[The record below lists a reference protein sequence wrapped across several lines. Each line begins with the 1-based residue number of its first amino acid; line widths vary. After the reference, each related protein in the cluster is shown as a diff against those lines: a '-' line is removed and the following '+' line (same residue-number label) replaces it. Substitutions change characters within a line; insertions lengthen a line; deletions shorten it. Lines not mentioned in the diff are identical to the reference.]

1 MIEFTINTAQ
11 VIGLLAGVILPVLVG
26 LVTTRVTHGGV
37 KAGLLAVLSV
47 ATNIFTELGE
57 SLINETTYDLGT
69 ALVAGLGT
77 FVIAVSTHYGLLKPT
92 GVSAKAQSVGSRKH
106 LI

>member
-1 MIEFTINTAQ
+1 MIVFAIDTAQ
-11 VIGLLAGVILPVLVG
+11 VIGLFAGVILPVLVG

-47 ATNIFTELGE
+47 ATNVLTELGD
-57 SLINETTYDLGT
+57 SLVNGTVYDLGA

-77 FVIAVSTHYGLLKPT
+77 FIVAVALHYGLFKPT
-92 GVSAKAQSVGSRKH
+92 GVSERAQSLGSKQ
-106 LI
+106 